1 MSGVQGSFK
10 FPSIMKR
17 RKIDHCLPTFS
28 WELLKHVE
36 EIGSGAFGSI
46 YSAIYGPEEKTVVVK
61 KLKGEST
68 VAKDR
73 FIKEAKLLYG
83 IKHSNIPTF
92 LGFSDNPYSL
102 MVEFLTFDFR
112 PFGHEKRVNN
122 LGDFYHFVD
131 DAYDFESFS
140 DVLVVCVRDV
150 TLLVHS
156 IISIS
161 MTLRTET

>member
-36 EIGSGAFGSI
+36 EIGSVAFGSI

-73 FIKEAKLLYG
+73 FIKKAKLLYG
-83 IKHSNIPTF
+83 IKHSNIP
-92 LGFSDNPYSL
+92 
-102 MVEFLTFDFR
+102 
-112 PFGHEKRVNN
+112 
-122 LGDFYHFVD
+122 
-131 DAYDFESFS
+131 A
-140 DVLVVCVRDV
+140 
-150 TLLVHS
+150 
-156 IISIS
+156 I
-161 MTLRTET
+161 

>member
-46 YSAIYGPEEKTVVVK
+46 YSAIYGPEEK
-61 KLKGEST
+61 LKGEYT

-73 FIKEAKLLYG
+73 FIKEAKLHVIRNKAFEYSGNLV
-83 IKHSNIPTF
+83 K
-92 LGFSDNPYSL
+92 DNQR
-102 MVEFLTFDFR
+102 F
-112 PFGHEKRVNN
+112 
-122 LGDFYHFVD
+122 
-131 DAYDFESFS
+131 
-140 DVLVVCVRDV
+140 
-150 TLLVHS
+150 
-156 IISIS
+156 
-161 MTLRTET
+161 